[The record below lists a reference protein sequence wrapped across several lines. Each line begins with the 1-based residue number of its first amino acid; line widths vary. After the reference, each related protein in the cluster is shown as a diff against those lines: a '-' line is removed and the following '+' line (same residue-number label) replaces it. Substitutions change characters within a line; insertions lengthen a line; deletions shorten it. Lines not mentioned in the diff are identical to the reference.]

1 MSVIRKAGI
10 FAIIILAVLSGAGFM
25 SAEAAGPS
33 ITIHSEQGFDG
44 KYKQRS
50 GTLLTITMKN
60 NGDAF
65 SGAMLIQFSPGYGD
79 ERSKLQKVELPAGS
93 EKTYSVPIPASSQ
106 KITLYEGD
114 WREGREVSYKETNK
128 TGSSAIDPEKKVFGV
143 LSENYDRLK
152 QLRIMP
158 SGTSEM
164 LEIKQDRVPAA
175 AEGLALF
182 DYILI
187 DEYDISALKK
197 EQQEALAGWAA
208 NGGILVA
215 GGTPDARLRYGALYP
230 LLPFMPEKEGSVQTD
245 FLMVSKKTKRPSG
258 ELPVFTGRLSEGS
271 DALASSGGMTV
282 AAEKRHGRGTV
293 IQTAF
298 SLGDEPLA
306 SWPEYG
312 AWFEELVNKSQAV
325 PMAAVDNGA
334 FNDQL
339 QYELSDINELF
350 PSAGFSVGG
359 LILLTVL
366 YLAAV
371 VPVLYFIL
379 KKLDKREHA
388 WWLVPAISI
397 AASAAIFAI
406 GAKDRIGSPQL
417 NSMGVY
423 LQEGDALYGVHAASM
438 LSNTGGDYSLSF
450 ERGTFQA
457 VPAYTEQG
465 IKNPLNLPVIEEK
478 MSETAIH
485 FPNVE
490 YWSGRSAYGK
500 ASIKAEGT
508 FDADLTLNK
517 NKLTGTIVNRHPYD
531 FERVELWSGGERV
544 NFGKL
549 KAGESLAVN
558 EDFQQAILTRPQ
570 LNMPYTDRYSGLEL
584 DELRQQ
590 TAEYSAAVFLKD
602 AVMFHNQPVIAGYT
616 QENLIPVKIEGKK
629 QRNSINN
636 LLVQPFAGKTVLKG
650 KVSLNAEDMGTSFDA
665 LTGELFDE
673 GDNSGTYW
681 VGIGEYEYSLTI
693 PEQVRKTFKAEKLT
707 IRPKSKTVSYEIL
720 NVRSGK
726 YETIS
731 KGGSDWSAG
740 TGKTG
745 DYIGSGGRITIKIVS
760 PAEADL
766 RLPDVSAEG
775 SVNK

>member
-1 MSVIRKAGI
+1 MRKSGVLVLMLL
-10 FAIIILAVLSGAGFM
+10 AILSGAGRM

-44 KYKQRS
+44 KYKQES
-50 GTLLTITMKN
+50 GTLLTVTMKN

-79 ERSKLQKVELPAGS
+79 QPSKLQKVELPAGS
-93 EKTYSVPIPASSQ
+93 EKIYSVALPASSQ

-114 WREGREVSYKETNK
+114 WRDGREVSYKETNK

-143 LSENYDRLK
+143 MSENYDRLK

-164 LEIKQDRVPAA
+164 LKIKQDRVPAS

-187 DEYDISALKK
+187 DEYDVSALKK
-197 EQQEALAGWAA
+197 EQQEALAGWVS

-215 GGTPDARLRYGALYP
+215 GGTPDARLRYGALYS
-230 LLPFMPEKEGSVQTD
+230 LLPFMPERESSVQTD
-245 FLMVSKKTKRPSG
+245 FLKLSEKTKLPSG
-258 ELPVFTGRLSEGS
+258 ELPVFTGRLSEGAA
-271 DALASSGGMTV
+271 ALARSGNLPV

-293 IQTAF
+293 IQTGF

-325 PMAAVDNGA
+325 PMAATNTSA

-339 QYELSDINELF
+339 QYEVSEINELF

-359 LILLTVL
+359 LILLAVL

-371 VPVLYFIL
+371 VPVLYLIL

-397 AASAAIFAI
+397 AASAVIFTI
-406 GAKDRIGSPQL
+406 GARDRIGSPQV
-417 NSMGVY
+417 NGMGVY
-423 LQEGDALYGVHAASM
+423 MQEGDNLYGIHAASL
-438 LSNTGGDYSLSF
+438 LSNTGGDYSLTF
-450 ERGTFQA
+450 KKGTFQA
-457 VPAYTEQG
+457 VPAQTEQG
-465 IKNPLNLPVIEEK
+465 MKNPLNLPVIEDK
-478 MSETAIH
+478 LKETAVH

-490 YWSGRSAYGK
+490 YWSGRSVYGK
-500 ASIKAEGT
+500 AALKTEGA
-508 FDADLTLNK
+508 FDADLMLNK
-517 NKLTGTIVNRHPYD
+517 NSLTGTIVNRHPYD
-531 FERVELWSGGERV
+531 FEKVEIWSGGEQV
-544 NFGKL
+544 NLGKL

-558 EDFQQAILTRPQ
+558 EDFRQAILTRPH
-570 LNMPYTDRYSGLEL
+570 LDMLYVDRYGGQEL

-590 TAEYSAAVFLKD
+590 TAGYSAAVFLED
-602 AVMFHNQPVIAGYT
+602 TIMFHNQPVIAGYT
-616 QENLIPVKIEGKK
+616 KEDLLPVKIQGKK
-629 QRNSINN
+629 QRNRTNN
-636 LLVQPFAGKTVLKG
+636 LLIQPFAGKTILKG
-650 KVSLNAEDMGTSFDA
+650 KVSLNAEDMGMSFDA
-665 LTGELFDE
+665 VTGELFDS

-681 VGIGEYEYSLTI
+681 IGQGEYKYSLTI
-693 PEQVRKTFKAEKLT
+693 PEQVRKTFTAEKLT
-707 IRPKSKTVSYEIL
+707 IRPKSKTVSYQIL

-726 YETIS
+726 YENIS
-731 KGGSDWSAG
+731 KSGANWSAK

-745 DYIGSGGRITIKIVS
+745 DYIDAGSRITLKIIS
-760 PAEADL
+760 PAEEDL

-775 SVNK
+775 SINK